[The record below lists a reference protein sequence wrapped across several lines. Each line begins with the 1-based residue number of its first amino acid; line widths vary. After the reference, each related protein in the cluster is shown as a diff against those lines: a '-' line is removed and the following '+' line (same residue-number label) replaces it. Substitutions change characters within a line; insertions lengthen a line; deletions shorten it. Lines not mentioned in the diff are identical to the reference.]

1 MSAESVP
8 AKPYI
13 RPGPR
18 TFVRSLLHWRP
29 KTGLWALLVILTL
42 GSLLT
47 AGYLRTGETIT
58 VVINGLPRP
67 VRTHQTTVGDLLCEM
82 GIVLQ
87 PEDIV
92 QPAPDTP
99 LHAGQVVLV
108 RQARAVSIQADGRTI
123 SLRTH
128 EQSVAAILQQAGVSV
143 GIYDRVMVD
152 GRDVNLSPDPQ
163 ATISSSRAV
172 SGRGVGHAS
181 MLSGLSGS
189 SGDPPPLQI
198 AVRRA
203 MPLYL
208 SDDGATSILYTTLP
222 TVGEALRA
230 EGITLY
236 LGDEVHPSLGS
247 RVSSGMRVYIQRAR
261 PVEITVDGRTIRS
274 RTRRQ
279 TVAEVL
285 AEQGITLMGRDY
297 VEPDLAAPVTDDM
310 RIRVVRVQE
319 TTVIE
324 QEPIPFETA
333 WQPDAEMELDQ
344 RRLVQE
350 GADGVHRSRLRVI
363 YHDGREV
370 SRTLEDEWVAVEPTT
385 RIIAYGT
392 KIVIRDL
399 ETPDGTFQYWRKIRM
414 LATAYT
420 EASCGKDPDHP
431 YYGITYLGWRMRHG
445 IVAVDPRVVNLRSRV
460 YVFGYGEGVAGDTGG
475 AIKGHRIDLG
485 YDVDNY
491 VPWYRWEDVYVL
503 TPVPPANRIHWILP
517 NWPRERR

>member
-1 MSAESVP
+1 LNAETVP
-8 AKPYI
+8 IEPSI
-13 RPGPR
+13 CPGPR

-29 KTGLWALLVILTL
+29 RTGLWALPIILIV

-58 VVINGLPRP
+58 VVVNGLPRS
-67 VRTHQTTVGDLLCEM
+67 VRTHQTTVGGLLREM
-82 GIVLQ
+82 GIALH

-92 QPAPDTP
+92 QPASDAS
-99 LHAGQVVLV
+99 LGAGQIVIV
-108 RQARAVSIQADGRTI
+108 RRARAVSIQADGRTI

-128 EQSVAAILQQAGVSV
+128 EPSVAAILRQARVSV
-143 GIYDRVMVD
+143 GLHDQVMVD
-152 GRDVNLSPDPQ
+152 GREVNLIPDSE
-163 ATISSSRAV
+163 ATASLSRTV
-172 SGRGVGHAS
+172 SDRSRGWAS
-181 MLSGLSGS
+181 MLPEP
-189 SGDPPPLQI
+189 SGDHSSLQI
-198 AVRRA
+198 EVRRA
-203 MPLYL
+203 IPVYL
-208 SDDGATSILYTTLP
+208 DDDGAVSKLCTTLP

-247 RVSSGMRVYIQRAR
+247 RVSSGMRVYIRRAR
-261 PVEITVDGRTIRS
+261 PVKITVDGRTLKS

-285 AEQGITLMGRDY
+285 AEQGITLIGRDY
-297 VEPDLAAPVTDDM
+297 VEPDLDTPVTDDM

-319 TTVIE
+319 AVAIE

-344 RRLVQE
+344 RRLMQE
-350 GADGVHRSRLRVI
+350 GADGVTRRRLRMI
-363 YHDGREV
+363 YHDGQEI

-392 KIVIRDL
+392 KIVIREL

-420 EASCGKDPDHP
+420 EATCGKEPDHP
-431 YYGITYLGWRMRHG
+431 HYGITYLGWKMRHG
-445 IVAVDPRVVNLRSRV
+445 IVAVDPRVINLRSKV
-460 YVFGYGEGVAGDTGG
+460 YVFGYGEGVAADTGG
-475 AIKGHRIDLG
+475 AIKGHHIDLG
-485 YDVDNY
+485 YDVNNF
-491 VPWYRWEDVYVL
+491 VPWYRWVDVYVL
-503 TPVPPANRIHWILP
+503 TPVPPANRIPWILP